1 MKLPAH
7 GRYGRS
13 IRRMIWGS
21 CSGRSWWKL
30 GDDASSALL
39 VGPLISPIVLAAVHG
54 MQLALR
60 SLEDDGRL
68 DETGPVASFR
78 ERQRL
83 VRKGDD
89 DALEQRYARREE

>member
-1 MKLPAH
+1 
-7 GRYGRS
+7 
-13 IRRMIWGS
+13 
-21 CSGRSWWKL
+21 
-30 GDDASSALL
+30 
-39 VGPLISPIVLAAVHG
+39 